1 MASSTTVQNSRDKQN
16 DLLKMLDKL
25 IETVIDDNE
34 RVQYYSRRAKILFDM
49 NKWNGKLRLSGFH
62 YQDTILK

>member
-49 NKWNGKLRLSGFH
+49 NKWNGKLRLRLLLLITMSF
-62 YQDTILK
+62 